1 MYLKTLAALALATSL
16 FPAAHA
22 AEGRFSLGVGA
33 NTLGYGV
40 DASLRLSDRFSTT
53 ASWSTFSVD
62 GDVDTD
68 EVAYNGE
75 LSSDN
80 ATVKLNWHPF
90 AASFHLS
97 AGVVAGDLQAVV
109 NGTPAAGSSYRFN
122 GVTYT
127 ADQVGTLRGEVSLKD
142 SVAPYAGIGWRSQ
155 RQGLGAYLDIGVVAA
170 RTSVVLGAT
179 GMLADP
185 RLAADLEAERASLE
199 QEVDLSLYP
208 VIGAGLHWRF

>member
-1 MYLKTLAALALATSL
+1 MHLKTLAALALAIACV
-16 FPAAHA
+16 PAAHA
-22 AEGRFSLGVGA
+22 AEGRFSLGAGV

-40 DASLRLSDRFSTT
+40 DGNIRLSDRFSAT
-53 ASWSTFSVD
+53 AGWNTFSVD

-68 EVAYNGE
+68 EVAYSGE

-80 ATVKLNWHPF
+80 ATLTLNWHPF
-90 AASFHLS
+90 AGSFHIS

-109 NGTPAAGSSYRFN
+109 TGTPAAGASYEFN

-127 ADQVGTLRGEVSLKD
+127 AAQVGTLRGEVELKD
-142 SVAPYAGIGWRSQ
+142 SIAPYAGIGWRSQ
-155 RQGLGAYLDIGVVAA
+155 RKGLGVYADIGVVAA
-170 RTSVVLGAT
+170 KTSVGLVAT

-199 QEVDLSLYP
+199 SEVDLSLYP
-208 VIGAGLHWRF
+208 VIGAGLTWRF

>member
-1 MYLKTLAALALATSL
+1 MHLKTLAAVVLAIASV
-16 FPAAHA
+16 PAAHA
-22 AEGRFSLGVGA
+22 AEGRYSLGVGA
-33 NTLGYGV
+33 NTLGFGV
-40 DASLRLSDRFSTT
+40 DGNIRLNDHLSAT
-53 ASWSTFSVD
+53 ASYSTFGID

-68 EVAYNGE
+68 EVAYSGE

-90 AASFHLS
+90 AGSFHVS
-97 AGVVAGDLQAVV
+97 AGLVAGDLEAVV
-109 NGTPAAGSSYRFN
+109 TGSPRAGASYEFN

-127 ADQVGTLRGEVSLKD
+127 AEQVGTLRGSVAIKD

-155 RQGLGAYLDIGVVAA
+155 RQGLGFYADIGVIAA
-170 RTSVVLGAT
+170 KTSVGLSAT

-199 QEVDLSLYP
+199 DEVDLSLYP
-208 VIGAGLHWRF
+208 VIGAGLVWRF

>member
-1 MYLKTLAALALATSL
+1 MHLKTLAALMLALGTVAT
-16 FPAAHA
+16 AQADD
-22 AEGRFSLGVGA
+22 GRFSLGAGI

-40 DASLRLSDRFSTT
+40 DGNVRLSERFSAT
-53 ASWSTFSVD
+53 ASWSTFSID

-68 EVAYNGE
+68 EVAYTGE

-80 ATVKLNWHPF
+80 AALKLNWHPF
-90 AASFHLS
+90 AGSFHLS

-109 NGTPAAGSSYRFN
+109 TGTPAAGSSYAFN

-127 ADQVGTLRGEVSLKD
+127 AADVGQLRGTVSIKD

-170 RTSVVLGAT
+170 STQVSLSAT

-185 RLAADLEAERASLE
+185 RLAADLEAERAAL
-199 QEVDLSLYP
+199 QEEVTLSLYP
-208 VIGAGLHWRF
+208 VIGAGVVWRF

>member
-1 MYLKTLAALALATSL
+1 MHLKILAALVLA
-16 FPAAHA
+16 AASVSTAQA
-22 AEGRFSLGVGA
+22 ADGRFSLGAGA
-33 NTLGYGV
+33 NTLGYGLDGNV
-40 DASLRLSDRFSTT
+40 RLSDRFSAT

-68 EVAYNGE
+68 EVAYSGE

-90 AASFHLS
+90 AGSFHLS

-109 NGTPAAGSSYRFN
+109 TGTPAAGSSYEFN

-127 ADQVGTLRGEVSLKD
+127 AAQVGQLRGEVSLKD
-142 SVAPYAGIGWRSQ
+142 NMAPYAGIGWRSQ
-155 RQGLGAYLDIGVVAA
+155 RKGFGGYLDIGVIAA
-170 RTSVVLGAT
+170 KTSVALSAT

-199 QEVDLSLYP
+199 EEVDLSFYP
-208 VIGAGLHWRF
+208 VIGAGLIWRF

>member
-1 MYLKTLAALALATSL
+1 MHLKTLATLLLAVASVSTAQ
-16 FPAAHA
+16 AAD
-22 AEGRFSLGVGA
+22 GRYSLGVGA
-33 NTLGYGV
+33 TTLGYGV
-40 DASLRLSDRFSTT
+40 DANLRLSERFSAT

-68 EVAYNGE
+68 EVAYTGE

-80 ATVKLNWHPF
+80 ASVALNWHPF
-90 AASFHLS
+90 AGSFHLS
-97 AGVVAGDLQAVV
+97 AGLVAGDLQAVV
-109 NGTPAAGSSYRFN
+109 TGTPVAGSSYTFN
-122 GVTYT
+122 GQTYT
-127 ADQVGTLRGEVSLKD
+127 AAQVGQLRGEVVIKD
-142 SVAPYAGIGWRSQ
+142 NMAPYAGIGWRSQ
-155 RQGLGAYLDIGVVAA
+155 RKGLGAYAQIGVMAA
-170 RTSVVLGAT
+170 RTGVALSAT